1 MQEITNANLTEAD
14 LPPPDA
20 DWGQINEFAHTFNG
34 YTYSGKLHEIG
45 DGASA
50 AFEQSHTLP
59 ESLSELRACLF
70 YEARRSRHYGY
81 DPGEA
86 AMKYIQALVEA
97 IRSHVRA

>member
-1 MQEITNANLTEAD
+1 MQEIADANLTELD
-14 LPPPDA
+14 LPPSGS
-20 DWGQINEFAHTFNG
+20 DWEQINVFAHTFNG
-34 YTYSGKLHEIG
+34 YTYSGRLHEIG

-59 ESLSELRACLF
+59 KLLSELRACLF